1 VPLRRLSLS
10 GALLLLCLSLF
21 ACAGKVP
28 APAVA
33 LAVDGPR
40 LALAG
45 EYEGLRLTGS
55 MDRTCMAGY
64 GSMHLE
70 AVDSGASFVCTAKI
84 DNPPTQKGR
93 VRGVLHCTGERE
105 LLFSLRN
112 IGPDQGVGVGRESPE
127 GNLLILFYHPSLDEA
142 ARRFPA
148 VKADI
153 LAARAGVNRAD
164 E

>member
-1 VPLRRLSLS
+1 MRRLNLP
-10 GALLLLCLSLF
+10 GALLLLCFSLF
-21 ACAGKVP
+21 ACAGKAP
-28 APAVA
+28 APASPAVA

-45 EYEGLRLTGS
+45 EYEGLSLTGS

-70 AVDSGASFVCTAKI
+70 AVDSGATFVCTAAI
-84 DNPPTQKGR
+84 DTPPTQKGR
-93 VRGVLHCTGERE
+93 VRGVLRCTDGRE

-127 GNLLILFYHPSLDEA
+127 GSLLILFYHASADEA

-153 LAARAGVNRAD
+153 LAARAGVSRAD
-164 E
+164 